1 MLAGVL
7 VLGMTIA
14 MVRRG
19 AFATRA
25 VVELREDPSEKE
37 EGVFT
42 ITASGQ
48 PVTAEVRLGYP
59 EGEQRY
65 QAATGEVPTPSSLH
79 YAIFQVPAQQ
89 AQELKVWAHKITPEG
104 DSTGLPALLEV
115 HCGDETTRFDLK
127 LSGGQALLPLTS
139 EPCQLEITLPE
150 PSV

>member
-1 MLAGVL
+1 
-7 VLGMTIA
+7 MTIA

-65 QAATGEVPTPSSLH
+65 QAATGEVPTPSSLR
-79 YAIFQVPAQQ
+79 YAIFQIPAQQ